1 MLALTSEIRT
11 PYHGL
16 RAGLKMALLCL
27 ATVALFSLDSIPAML
42 AAVAAVGALYLV
54 PGPRFLRGGLGLLTP
69 VWVFVALVIGWH
81 ALTGNTGAGV
91 VIALRLVAAVALAN
105 LVTMTTRFDDLV
117 ELVMW
122 ALTPLRRAG
131 VNTAPLGFA
140 IVLVVRFVPVLLDK
154 ARLLIDAWRA
164 RSPRRPGWHLG
175 LPITLVAIDDAEHVA
190 EALRARGGLEQTE
203 PND

>member
-1 MLALTSEIRT
+1 MLALTSDIRT

-16 RAGLKMALLCL
+16 RAGLKMALLCA
-27 ATVALFSLDSIPAML
+27 ATVALFWIETIPGIL
-42 AAVAAVGALYLV
+42 AATAAVLALYLV
-54 PGPRFLRGGLGLLTP
+54 PGARFLRDGLGLLKP
-69 VWVFVALVIGWH
+69 VWFFVALVIGWH
-81 ALTGNTGAGV
+81 ALTGDTGAGL
-91 VIALRLVAAVALAN
+91 VIALRLITAVALAN

-122 ALTPLRRAG
+122 ALSPLRRAG

-154 ARLLIDAWRA
+154 AHRLIDAWRA
-164 RSPRRPGWHLG
+164 RSPRRPGWQLG

-190 EALRARGGLEQTE
+190 EALRARGGLEQ
-203 PND
+203 D